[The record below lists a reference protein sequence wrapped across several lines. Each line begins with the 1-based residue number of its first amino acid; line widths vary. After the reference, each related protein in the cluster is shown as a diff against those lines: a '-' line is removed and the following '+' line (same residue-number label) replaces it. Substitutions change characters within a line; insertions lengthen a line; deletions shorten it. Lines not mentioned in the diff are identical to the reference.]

1 MTITASLFLGFSPKE
16 SAKFSFL
23 LSIPIIFGAGL
34 LGILGLQNDNT
45 FSLSIILAAFFS
57 SFLVGILALRALL
70 KLLEL
75 GKFYFFGIY
84 CICTGLVSIFI

>member
-1 MTITASLFLGFSPKE
+1 
-16 SAKFSFL
+16 
-23 LSIPIIFGAGL
+23 
-34 LGILGLQNDNT
+34 LQNDNT
-45 FSLSIILAAFFS
+45 FSLSIILASFFS

-84 CICTGLVSIFI
+84 CICTGLVSIFV